1 MALATGMYCQAGVPG
16 ALRLLEV
23 PVEGG
28 EVGGEKYLRLPL
40 RVVMLGHHGGQR
52 NREC

>member
-1 MALATGMYCQAGVPG
+1 MALAAGMRCQAGVPG
-16 ALRLLEV
+16 SLRLLEV

-28 EVGGEKYLRLPL
+28 EVDRKKPLRLPL